1 MAQGALPTTVVID
14 PDSDGQGQADRPTL
28 EEAQE
33 RIESEPGFASTVD
46 KLERLSTLEGDLS
59 GFLTAEG
66 LRELGAKVVEDYEQD
81 KKDRKECTA
90 LRNEYCSAQ
99 YDSPDTEAC
108 LADIGVCCQLLAK
121 CKYKA
126 ANQCNRAI
134 PW

>member
-1 MAQGALPTTVVID
+1 MASHAWTMVIRRAAAAVDRRSVLALGAGGVLPI
-14 PDSDGQGQADRPTL
+14 
-28 EEAQE
+28 
-33 RIESEPGFASTVD
+33 GFGLFAA
-46 KLERLSTLEGDLS
+46 
-59 GFLTAEG
+59 TAETKKKRRKG
-66 LRELGAKVVEDYEQD
+66 C

-126 ANQCNRAI
+126 ANKCNRAI